1 MSMLGKLN
9 NWRAARKVAR
19 QDRRNKAIWEGLSRQ
34 VSDDDRAQSAR
45 EAKQRQIADEQAG
58 RTIMGQNF

>member
-1 MSMLGKLN
+1 MSILGKLN
-9 NWRAARKVAR
+9 DWRAARKVAR
-19 QDRRNKAIWEGLSRQ
+19 QDRRNKAIWDGLSGH

-45 EAKQRQIADEQAG
+45 EATQRQIADEQAS